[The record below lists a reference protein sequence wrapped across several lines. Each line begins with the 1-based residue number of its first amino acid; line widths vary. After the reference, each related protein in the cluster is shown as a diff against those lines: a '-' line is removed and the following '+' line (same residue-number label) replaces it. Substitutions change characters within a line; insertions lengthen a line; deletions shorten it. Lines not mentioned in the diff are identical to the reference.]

1 MTIDSAPANPDD
13 DATPTFSFSSSEP
26 GSTFECRIDSGRWTS
41 CSSPD
46 SLSPALTEG
55 SHTFDVRAIDEALN
69 TDTTPASD
77 TWIIDSGAPSVTL
90 TAPLTYLN
98 GSDPNNYVVTATTSD
113 TDVAQVDFYEC
124 SNASASCATGSWLQ
138 FGTDSSAPYAA
149 TWSTPAF
156 DGLKSIRAVAVDA
169 ATNTGED
176 IRDITIDRTA
186 PTGVTVGYP
195 NGYVTGSYAV
205 TINNGSDPDVNGS
218 TG

>member
-1 MTIDSAPANPDD
+1 T
-13 DATPTFSFSSSEP
+13 TPTFSFSSSET
-26 GSTFECRIDSGRWTS
+26 GSTFECRVDGAGWAA
-41 CSSPD
+41 CSSPET
-46 SLSPALTEG
+46 LGALGAG
-55 SHTFDVRAIDEALN
+55 SHTFDVRATDAALN

-138 FGTDSSAPYAA
+138 FVTDSSAPYAA

-156 DGLKSIRAVAVDA
+156 DGLKSIRAVAV
-169 ATNTGED
+169 
-176 IRDITIDRTA
+176 
-186 PTGVTVGYP
+186 
-195 NGYVTGSYAV
+195 
-205 TINNGSDPDVNGS
+205 
-218 TG
+218 